1 MLTDAKVVATVA
13 TDDIATA
20 RRFYSD
26 RLGLPELMAQDELL
40 GYLLP
45 DGSALQVYLRP
56 GHRPPENT
64 AAAFAVADVDAEV
77 ADLRGRGITFE
88 DYDLP
93 GIKTVDGVATAP
105 DGTRLAWFKDPAG
118 NILGIGTM
126 PSS

>member
-1 MLTDAKVVATVA
+1 MLTNAKVVATVA
-13 TDDIATA
+13 TDDIAAA

-26 RLGLPELMAQDELL
+26 RLGLPELIAEDELL

-45 DGSALQVYLRP
+45 DGSALQVYFRP

-64 AAAFAVADVDAEV
+64 AVAFAVADVDAEV
-77 ADLRGRGITFE
+77 ADLRGRGITLE
-88 DYDLP
+88 DYALP

-105 DGTRLAWFKDPAG
+105 DGTRLAWFKDSAG

-126 PSS
+126 PAS